1 MVISRRLSKRKVIA
15 LLCGRTDTSYD
26 YKDQC
31 QEHCS
36 RSTNHQLAVV
46 AAELLPSR
54 ESRWYR
60 VRHRNRIYFIEV
72 QSVNSHVLHILRA
85 PSLNQHSVASIVN
98 VSRIVQPDRVALL
111 LGDIGGVGV
120 IFRHRNI
127 PRRGTPRKHRRHHQQ
142 RSRQQ

>member
-15 LLCGRTDTSYD
+15 LQSGRTNTSYD

-54 ESRWYR
+54 ESRGYR
-60 VRHRNRIYFIEV
+60 VRHRNRIYFMEV
-72 QSVNSHVLHILRA
+72 QSVNSHAIHILRA
-85 PSLNQHSVASIVN
+85 PSLNQHRVATIMN
-98 VSRIVQPDRVALL
+98 VSRIVQPDRVPLL
-111 LGDIGGVGV
+111 LGDVGRIGVV
-120 IFRHRNI
+120 LRHRHI
-127 PRRGTPRKHRRHHQQ
+127 PRRRTPSEHRGHNDD